1 MDGGKLAD
9 ELAASSG
16 KLRALADRVAS
27 LRSNSG
33 RAEPPTAAPLFP
45 PGAGGAGALDDVE
58 LHFQVDDAEG
68 GKRS

>member
-16 KLRALADRVAS
+16 RLRALSDQVAS
-27 LRSNSG
+27 LRGNAG
-33 RAEPPTAAPLFP
+33 RARPPAAAPLFP